1 VRHKQPRTKE
11 HLIEAMHR
19 LNHLAEEELA
29 CASPPLLFSPTNAAV
44 YFVGLKRTSPE
55 TPTELFVLLI
65 PDKPTIRPGVR
76 VFACVYGNRLFPLRV
91 RIYVNADPVAV
102 AREQVSATHG
112 FVPAAPTSALWKLLS
127 APPPDGLGYRMR
139 TQT

>member
-1 VRHKQPRTKE
+1 
-11 HLIEAMHR
+11 MHR
-19 LNHLAEEELA
+19 LQHLAIEELQQPPSA
-29 CASPPLLFSPTNAAV
+29 PPLFAPSSAAV

-76 VFACVYGNRLFPLRV
+76 VFACVYGNRLFPLCV

-102 AREQVSATHG
+102 ARDQVSAAHG

-127 APPPDGLGYRMR
+127 APPPDGLGYRMPAHAHAPLTILSR
-139 TQT
+139 